1 LKVDLQYCH
10 EEDEL
15 IMRIIIEI
23 DSKEFALK
31 GINTENDNSGIPK
44 ITTEAGEFTS
54 KDVPPPPQEL
64 LNLAKSIG
72 ALNAGPA
79 PSWISQSTESSISK
93 TEFDDQEVI
102 DAGSMMNTSSLSNQK
117 AAENSLEKNIS
128 DDQITST
135 LDAGNFQG
143 TNDQ

>member
-1 LKVDLQYCH
+1 
-10 EEDEL
+10 
-15 IMRIIIEI
+15 MRIIIEI
-23 DSKEFALK
+23 DNKEFSLK

-54 KDVPPPPQEL
+54 KDVPPPPPQEL

-79 PSWISQSTESSISK
+79 PSWISQSQSTESSISK

-117 AAENSLEKNIS
+117 AAKNSLEKNIS
-128 DDQITST
+128 YDQITST